1 MNGAASI
8 RPSPHR
14 TGDPRSE
21 VNMKIPELCKRLAS
35 ALLIPVALCA
45 AAGLGWLDT
54 ADQFVSD
61 ALYQSLSET
70 VTDGEIVILGIDDY
84 ALNSLGP
91 WPWTRDV
98 LADAIAA
105 LNANPE
111 RRPAVIGIDVLFAG
125 AGADPSADAYLA
137 QTARDG
143 GNVIVASSATF
154 GSQLVVGDDGF
165 FMDDRA
171 ILGWDTP
178 FPELA
183 AVTRTGH
190 INAMADRDGVI
201 RRGILWLDIPAA
213 YTDMEAPLRVYSFAR
228 TIYESW
234 TQSRGET
241 PNPPPQT
248 PDGFFYLPFSARPDG
263 NGVCFEEFSVAELL
277 EGALSPEYFAGKIV
291 LIGPFASGMMDS
303 YPTSAD
309 RSVNMYGVEIQAN
322 MIEAFRRGFFPRTVS
337 ALTQILLL
345 FAACAFVQAFFYD
358 RRVRAAV
365 PVWLI
370 ASGGWVVLCA
380 VLYERAALILHVLWA
395 PLMITVLFMVS
406 VASNYVRAQRERRR
420 VTDTF
425 GRYVDPAVLKEL
437 LDKGGAASELGGTMR
452 EIAVLFVDIRGFT
465 TMSEALDPPTVVE
478 IINRYLTLT
487 TECVMRRHGTLDKF
501 VGDCTMAFWNAP
513 LPQKDPIY
521 SACLAAMDMVEGSK
535 ALGEELQARFGRS
548 VSFGVGVHYGP
559 AVVGNIG
566 APKRMD
572 YTAIGDTVNTAA
584 RLEANAPGGKILISR
599 VVADALGDRA
609 DVTSLGASI
618 KL

>member
-1 MNGAASI
+1 
-8 RPSPHR
+8 
-14 TGDPRSE
+14 
-21 VNMKIPELCKRLAS
+21 MKIPELCKRLAS

-70 VTDGEIVILGIDDY
+70 ATDGEIVILGIDDY
-84 ALNSLGP
+84 ALSVLGP

-105 LNANPE
+105 LNADPE
-111 RRPAVIGIDVLFAG
+111 RRPAVIGVDVLFAG
-125 AGADPSADAYLA
+125 AGADSGADAYLVE
-137 QTARDG
+137 TARDG
-143 GNVIVASSATF
+143 GNVIAASSATF

-171 ILGWDTP
+171 ILGWDAP

-183 AVTRTGH
+183 AVTKTGH

-213 YTDMEAPLRVYSFAR
+213 YADTEDPLRVNSFAR
-228 TIYESW
+228 AVYESW
-234 TQSRGET
+234 TQSRRET

-309 RSVNMYGVEIQAN
+309 RSANMYGVEIQAN

-337 ALTQILLL
+337 AFTQILLL
-345 FAACAFVQAFFYD
+345 FGTCAFVQAFFYD

-380 VLYERAALILHVLWA
+380 ALYERAALILRVLWT
-395 PLMITVLFMVS
+395 PLMISVLFIVS

-487 TECVMRRHGTLDKF
+487 TECIMRRHGTLDKF

-535 ALGEELQARFGRS
+535 ALGEELQSRFGRS

-618 KL
+618 KLKGKADGFEILTLDALKS

>member
-1 MNGAASI
+1 
-8 RPSPHR
+8 
-14 TGDPRSE
+14 
-21 VNMKIPELCKRLAS
+21 MKIPELFKRLAS
-35 ALLIPVALCA
+35 ALLIPVVLCA
-45 AAGLGWLDT
+45 AAGLGWFDT

-61 ALYQSLSET
+61 ALYQALSET
-70 VTDGEIVILGIDDY
+70 ATDGQIVILGIDDY
-84 ALNSLGP
+84 ALSVLGP

-105 LNANPE
+105 LNADPE
-111 RRPAVIGIDVLFAG
+111 RRPAVIGVDVLFAG
-125 AGADPSADAYLA
+125 AGADSGADAYLA
-137 QTARDG
+137 ETARDG
-143 GNVIVASSATF
+143 GNVVVASSATF
-154 GSQLVVGDDGF
+154 GSQLVVGDGGF
-165 FMDDRA
+165 YMDDRA
-171 ILGWDTP
+171 VLGWDAP

-183 AVTRTGH
+183 AVAKTGH

-201 RRGILWLDIPAA
+201 RRGILWLDIPGA
-213 YTDMEAPLRVYSFAR
+213 YAGMEAPLRVNSFAR
-228 TIYESW
+228 TVYESW
-234 TQSRGET
+234 AQSRGET
-241 PNPPPQT
+241 PNPPPETQ
-248 PDGFFYLPFSARPDG
+248 DGFFYLPFSAHPDG

-277 EGALSPEYFAGKIV
+277 EGALSPDDFAGKIV

-303 YPTSAD
+303 YLTSAD
-309 RSVNMYGVEIQAN
+309 RSANMYGVEIQGN

-337 ALTQILLL
+337 ASTQILLL

-365 PVWLI
+365 PVWLFG
-370 ASGGWVVLCA
+370 SGGWVLLCA
-380 VLYERAALILHVLWA
+380 VLYERFGLILRVLWT
-395 PLMITVLFMVS
+395 PLLITVLFMLS
-406 VASNYVRAQRERRR
+406 VTTNYVRAQRERRR

-487 TECVMRRHGTLDKF
+487 TECIMRRHGTLDKF

-513 LPQKDPIY
+513 LPQDEPVY
-521 SACLAAMDMVEGSK
+521 SACQAAMDMVEGSK
-535 ALGEELQARFGRS
+535 ALGEELQERFGRS

-599 VVADALGDRA
+599 TVADALGDRA

-618 KL
+618 KLKGKADGFEILTLDALR